1 MTEQQPNDPRQ
12 ADQHDVHQA
21 HEQQEASQSRRDRRN
36 TRWGKILMPLTV
48 IAFLAVFIAA
58 MLIIYNIAQ

>member
-12 ADQHDVHQA
+12 GDQQNVRQA
-21 HEQQEASQSRRDRRN
+21 HEQQEASQARRDRRN
-36 TRWGKILMPLTV
+36 TSWGKILMPLTV

>member
-1 MTEQQPNDPRQ
+1 MTEQQPNDARQ
-12 ADQHDVHQA
+12 ADQQNVRQA
-21 HEQQEASQSRRDRRN
+21 HEQQEASQTRRDRRN
-36 TRWGKILMPLTV
+36 TSWGKILMPLTV